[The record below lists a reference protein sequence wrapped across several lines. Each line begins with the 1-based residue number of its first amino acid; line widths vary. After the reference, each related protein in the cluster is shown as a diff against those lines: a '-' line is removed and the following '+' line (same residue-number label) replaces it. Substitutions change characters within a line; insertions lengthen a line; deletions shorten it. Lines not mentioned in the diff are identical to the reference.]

1 MPLDAACEAMKPL
14 LGLHFLSAHTQADVL
29 LTPGKG
35 DERFLLGIPK
45 EELKQTA
52 KQFHSRK
59 KQTQPREIECVP
71 FSE

>member
-1 MPLDAACEAMKPL
+1 MPVDAACEAMKPL
-14 LGLHFLSAHTQADVL
+14 LGLHFLSAHPQADAL

-35 DERFLLGIPK
+35 EHGLLGIPK
-45 EELKQTA
+45 EEPKQTA

-59 KQTQPREIECVP
+59 KQTQQREVECVP